1 MEVLAQLAN
10 RLRPRLEALYG
21 LQAEDGMTRIMH
33 VCSHYTD
40 LRNRAPRPAWDERD
54 AVLITYADHVRSQ
67 GEPPLATLHRFL
79 TTTGLQRVCRV
90 LHLLPFFPASSD
102 DGFSVIDY
110 RQVDA
115 EFGTWADIASLRN
128 EFELMFDLVL
138 NHTSRHSTWFQ
149 QYLRGVEPYARY
161 LCRSRSGAR
170 PKSRGADRAR
180 LALLTPFDTAR
191 GQRHVW
197 TTFSDD
203 QVDLNYREPRVL
215 AEMVDILLSYIRR
228 GAGSC
233 RWTPSPIFGSSQGH
247 HAFTFHK
254 HMRSLGCCATSWICL
269 RRVPCW

>member
-33 VCSHYTD
+33 VCSRYTD

-54 AVLITYADHVRSQ
+54 AVLIAYADHVRSQ

-115 EFGTWADIASLRN
+115 
-128 EFELMFDLVL
+128 DLGGWDGFSDNFAKQVRL
-138 NHTSRHSTWFQ
+138 DVRSGLESRLLSKRF
-149 QYLRGVEPYARY
+149 VPAVFA
-161 LCRSRSGAR
+161 RSRS
-170 PKSRGADRAR
+170 
-180 LALLTPFDTAR
+180 L
-191 GQRHVW
+191 
-197 TTFSDD
+197 
-203 QVDLNYREPRVL
+203 
-215 AEMVDILLSYIRR
+215 
-228 GAGSC
+228 
-233 RWTPSPIFGSSQGH
+233 
-247 HAFTFHK
+247 HAFSLLKLIPAYDLSRVIRPRTPRRCSRRLRPLADDGK
-254 HMRSLGCCATSWICL
+254 CGRRSVLIRST
-269 RRVPCW
+269 